1 MIETRFLLSKL
12 VKFSPKKIRGQE
24 GGTSLSNFL
33 VVFFNEKGI
42 YELYIIHQYTIYKR
56 YSTYKLV
63 FSIKR
68 GLLTLR
74 N

>member
-33 VVFFNEKGI
+33 VFFLTKKAYMN
-42 YELYIIHQYTIYKR
+42 YI
-56 YSTYKLV
+56 
-63 FSIKR
+63 
-68 GLLTLR
+68 
-74 N
+74 